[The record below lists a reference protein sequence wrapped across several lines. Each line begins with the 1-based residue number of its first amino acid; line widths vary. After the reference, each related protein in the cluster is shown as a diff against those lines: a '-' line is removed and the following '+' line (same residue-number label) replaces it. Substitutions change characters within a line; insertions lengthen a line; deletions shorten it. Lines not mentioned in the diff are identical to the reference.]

1 MLDQPLVN
9 PVVVDAVGV
18 TAAPMKRPPPFRH
31 KTWDQAQG
39 DRQTSAPL
47 EALPSSLQ
55 FDDDFPEPIRYD
67 LARRI
72 LIYRG
77 FMSYGSFQYL
87 QQLHSD
93 SGYARALDELF
104 RKSGGIEE
112 PPKRVWQWPVLLA
125 AIGAALAAVVLRML
139 L

>member
-1 MLDQPLVN
+1 MLDRSVVN
-9 PVVVDAVGV
+9 PVAVDAGRV
-18 TAAPMKRPPPFRH
+18 TAAPMKKPPPFRH

-39 DRQTSAPL
+39 DRQTTAHL

-67 LARRI
+67 VARRI

-104 RKSGGIEE
+104 RKSGGTIES
-112 PPKRVWQWPVLLA
+112 PKRAWRWPVLLA
-125 AIGAALAAVVLRML
+125 AIGAALAAVILRMVL
-139 L
+139 